1 MTAHL
6 IAVNSDYASDAEL
19 IGTTTVENTN
29 GWFNF
34 TDLGVSHAGEY
45 QIQFMMSEP
54 DAASHLRYVEPDAA
68 SHLMYVEPDA
78 ASHLRYMYRDVR
90 HCERAGRDE
99 PPQVRHCE

>member
-54 DAASHLRYVEPDAA
+54 DAASHLRY
-68 SHLMYVEPDA
+68 
-78 ASHLRYMYRDVR
+78 MYRDVR